1 MPAGFFEPNQR
12 RRRLYDD
19 KRNGFSVTTG
29 QSTEDELLVL
39 RCREGDAD
47 ALNTLLNRWQEP
59 LWRHA
64 YRLIGEESTA
74 WDVLQEALLVIARDI
89 RRLEAESAF
98 GAWAYRIV
106 SHKSKDWLRQ
116 HVRRRDREIRF
127 ATQLQLEAE
136 GAAEPPPDEERLQRA
151 LPKLDKADQT
161 LLRLRFQEDFSIE
174 EIAHMLGVPA
184 GTVKSRLHYAKQR
197 LRSLMEEQR

>member
-1 MPAGFFEPNQR
+1 MDEE
-12 RRRLYDD
+12 
-19 KRNGFSVTTG
+19 RNGTSVTTG

-47 ALNTLLNRWQEP
+47 ALNTLLDRWQEP

-64 YRLIGEESTA
+64 YRLTGEESAA

-116 HVRRRDREIRF
+116 HVRRRERETRF
-127 ATQLQLEAE
+127 ATELQLEAE
-136 GAAEPPPDEERLQRA
+136 GEDGPPPDEARLLEV
-151 LPKLDKADQT
+151 LPKLDKADRT
-161 LLRLRFQEDFSIE
+161 LLGLRFQEEFSID
-174 EIAHMLGVPA
+174 EIAQMLGVPA
-184 GTVKSRLHYAKQR
+184 GTVKSRLHYAKLR
-197 LRSLMEEQR
+197 LRTLMEEIP